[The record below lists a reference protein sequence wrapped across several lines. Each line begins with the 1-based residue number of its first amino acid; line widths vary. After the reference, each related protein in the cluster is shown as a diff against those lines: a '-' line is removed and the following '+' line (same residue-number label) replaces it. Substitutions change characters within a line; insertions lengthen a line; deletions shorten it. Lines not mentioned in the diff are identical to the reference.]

1 MQVGSVQKAAFY
13 VFLGMLCISINDLIV
28 KQFSTNYPLHQIIFI
43 RSAIA
48 MLVTLV
54 LVKVEGGFK
63 ILKTKQIKLH
73 ALRAI
78 SIFFCNMIFFSAIAT
93 LSLATATALF
103 FAAPIFITLL
113 SIPLL
118 GEKVGIRRLLA
129 VIFGFFGV
137 FIMMKPN
144 TWSGSDIH
152 PFIYFLPVIAAMLYA
167 FMQIMT
173 RKLSKSSKPSALA
186 FYIQVT
192 FMSLSLIF
200 GLIFGDGK
208 LADLSSNTSMQFIFR
223 GWLIPKGNEL
233 PYFLI
238 LGF

>member
-1 MQVGSVQKAAFY
+1 LQVESVQKAAFY
-13 VFLGMLCISINDLIV
+13 VFLGMLCISINDLLV

-63 ILKTKQIKLH
+63 ILRTKQIKLH

-113 SIPLL
+113 SVPLL

-129 VIFGFFGV
+129 VIFGFF
-137 FIMMKPN
+137 
-144 TWSGSDIH
+144 W
-152 PFIYFLPVIAAMLYA
+152 
-167 FMQIMT
+167 
-173 RKLSKSSKPSALA
+173 R
-186 FYIQVT
+186 FYNDEAKYLVWI
-192 FMSLSLIF
+192 
-200 GLIFGDGK
+200 
-208 LADLSSNTSMQFIFR
+208 
-223 GWLIPKGNEL
+223 
-233 PYFLI
+233 
-238 LGF
+238 